1 MAKIYFLG
9 TGGDIFT
16 VGQQILGAGGIIL
29 QVENNQFHIDP
40 GPGALTRTR
49 QMGINPRNNTAI
61 LVSHNHLNH
70 CNDLNIIIAAT
81 SHNGLDRNG
90 VLILNKSVSSETENS
105 NPFLTD
111 FHRGCIERLVVLEQG
126 QKVGVNTIDIL
137 ALPTKHNDPYA
148 LGFKFITN
156 KFTLT
161 YSGDTGYDKGLL
173 GFYKD
178 SDVLILNVQNPTG
191 IKHKHQLNT
200 DDVVKIISVVKPK
213 LTVITHFG
221 IKMHNA
227 NPIYEARQ
235 IHKETGLHIMT
246 AKEGMVLNPISFSS
260 SVRQARLK
268 LG

>member
-29 QVENNQFHIDP
+29 EVEGNQFHIDP
-40 GPGALTRTR
+40 GPGALTRTK

-70 CNDLNIIIAAT
+70 CNDLNAIIAAT

-90 VLILNKSVSSETENS
+90 VLILNKSVSSGTEDGQS
-105 NPFLTD
+105 FLTE
-111 FHRGCIERLVVLEQG
+111 FHRGCIERAVVLESG
-126 QKVGVNTIDIL
+126 QKVGVNTVDIL
-137 ALPTKHNDPYA
+137 ALPAKHNDPHA
-148 LGFKFITN
+148 IGFKFYTD

-161 YSGDTGYDKGLL
+161 YSGDTGYDKSLVEN
-173 GFYKD
+173 YKD
-178 SDVLILNVQNPTG
+178 SDVLILNVQNPSG
-191 IKHKHQLNT
+191 VKHKYQLNT
-200 DDVVKIISVVKPK
+200 DDVVNIISVVKPK

-221 IKMHNA
+221 IKMYNT
-227 NPIYEARQ
+227 NPLYEARQ
-235 IHKETGLHIMT
+235 IHKETGLHVMT
-246 AKEGMVLNPISFSS
+246 AKEGMVLNPVSFTS